1 MSPCVHIALGCFHC
15 AFTYRCHHV
24 FTQCLGCFHC
34 AFTHNSMPTTRVI
47 QYAAQHEFRNQ
58 PLKQCIH
65 LFSNKP
71 HLLSSSHLSAS
82 LSLRSLCSNHN
93 VPFSPLRTR
102 LFHTT
107 DPDTSP
113 QHSGPAQ
120 HLPISHTPTLT
131 LAHNIQDQLSAC
143 LFHTH

>member
-1 MSPCVHIALGCFHC
+1 MSLCVHIALGCFHC

-93 VPFSPLRTR
+93 IPFSPLRT
-102 LFHTT
+102 
-107 DPDTSP
+107 
-113 QHSGPAQ
+113 GPAQ
-120 HLPISHTPTLT
+120 RLPISHTPTLT
-131 LAHNIQDQLSAC
+131 LAHNILHTLTLSMLLASSP
-143 LFHTH
+143 TM